1 MGYRMK
7 RISGRAVIFDD
18 RNVLLIFRRRLANG
32 VFKEYY
38 AIPGGGQEKNETI
51 EECIIREIKEEFQ
64 IDIEIISYLGK
75 VEDNNNIGYVYSARK
90 LFGNPVLGGE
100 ELEENSSNNY
110 YEIRSVSIDEINN
123 IELLPENKELIKKAA
138 RALYL
143 IK

>member
-1 MGYRMK
+1 MK
-7 RISGRAVIFDD
+7 RVSGRAIIFDGKD
-18 RNVLLIFRRRLANG
+18 VLLMFRRRLANG

-38 AIPGGGQEKNETI
+38 AIPGGMQEKNETI

-75 VEDNNNIGYVYSARK
+75 VEDVENIGYIYSARK

-100 ELEENSSNNY
+100 ELDENSTNNY
-110 YEIRSVSIDEINN
+110 YEIRKVNINEIDS
-123 IELLPENKELIKKAA
+123 IELLPENRELIKKAA

>member
-1 MGYRMK
+1 MK
-7 RISGRAVIFDD
+7 RVSGRAVIFDGND
-18 RNVLLIFRRRLANG
+18 VLLMFRRCLANG
-32 VFKEYY
+32 AFKEYY
-38 AIPGGGQEKNETI
+38 AIPGGMQEKNETI

-75 VEDNNNIGYVYSARK
+75 VEDVENIGYIYSARK

-100 ELEENSSNNY
+100 ELDENSTNNY
-110 YEIRSVSIDEINN
+110 YEIRKVNINDIDS
-123 IELLPENKELIKKAA
+123 IELLPENRELIKKAA

>member
-1 MGYRMK
+1 MK
-7 RISGRAVIFDD
+7 RVSGRAVIFDGKD
-18 RNVLLIFRRRLANG
+18 VLLMFRRRLANG
-32 VFKEYY
+32 AFKEYY
-38 AIPGGGQEKNETI
+38 AIPGGMQEKNETI

-75 VEDNNNIGYVYSARK
+75 VEDVENIGYIYSARK

-100 ELEENSSNNY
+100 ELDENSTNNY
-110 YEIRSVSIDEINN
+110 YEIRKVNIEDIDQ
-123 IELLPENKELIKKAA
+123 IELLPENRELIKKAA